1 MLIKP
6 SAACARYRLRI
17 TKAGMVGVDVIE
29 TRNRGRGRAEDPA
42 SQTSY
47 SRQNE
52 KGPARSLSEVWAV
65 FAIHADLCPSPCYP
79 CCSRVFGARRAVI
92 ERHARQR
99 NHARERR

>member
-29 TRNRGRGRAEDPA
+29 TRKLVHLLKIAVEDPA

-47 SRQNE
+47 S
-52 KGPARSLSEVWAV
+52 
-65 FAIHADLCPSPCYP
+65 ADQ
-79 CCSRVFGARRAVI
+79 VVDI
-92 ERHARQR
+92 ETK
-99 NHARERR
+99 RERTRALSIGSMGGLCDSRGLVPVTVLPVLLAGIWRSACCH